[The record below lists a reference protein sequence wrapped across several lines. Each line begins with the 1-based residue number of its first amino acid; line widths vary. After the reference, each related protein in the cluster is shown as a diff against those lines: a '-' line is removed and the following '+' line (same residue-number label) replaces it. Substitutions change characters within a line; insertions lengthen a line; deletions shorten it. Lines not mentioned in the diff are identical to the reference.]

1 MLWHPNPGNTMCTN
15 DGNFPSDENIYES
28 LVKCCKAVFG
38 TLTCE
43 YDDICSSPQ
52 PSKAPVT
59 PQPSDVPTNSP
70 VVTIITPEPSPS
82 PTSCEER
89 MLWHPNPGF
98 KLCTNDGDYP
108 ANWVSEAMF
117 DQYFHESLK
126 ECCKAVFG
134 TTTCEYDDICATS
147 PPSPSPTKTQETS
160 PPSLAPVVTIITP
173 APSPAPSTCEERK
186 WYAVSTN
193 TEELCSNGYDIP
205 AGWGGSEIYY
215 DSLEECCQ
223 EEFSSNTCPFKDV
236 CNTPIP
242 TQAPQSPAPSPKP
255 SPFPSVPIIT
265 PNPTEEKILT
275 PQPSSP
281 SPTTEAPVSPAP
293 TISTPFPVV
302 TIITPIPTEAP
313 VTPRPSFFPTA
324 SPSFGSTPT
333 VSKETTGPPT
343 MMRGRTRSIPR
354 GGNEHKKYSN
364 TECDEVWGGKPE
376 VCVYVCTEI
385 TSVYDGDVLIDERA
399 KTSETEC

>member
-1 MLWHPNPGNTMCTN
+1 MW
-15 DGNFPSDENIYES
+15 S
-28 LVKCCKAVFG
+28 
-38 TLTCE
+38 
-43 YDDICSSPQ
+43 Q
-52 PSKAPVT
+52 PT
-59 PQPSDVPTNSP
+59 
-70 VVTIITPEPSPS
+70 E
-82 PTSCEER
+82 
-89 MLWHPNPGF
+89 
-98 KLCTNDGDYP
+98 
-108 ANWVSEAMF
+108 
-117 DQYFHESLK
+117 
-126 ECCKAVFG
+126 
-134 TTTCEYDDICATS
+134 
-147 PPSPSPTKTQETS
+147 TQETS

-186 WYAVSTN
+186 VRATVLYFSQAETSEANAFLFFCFQQWYAVSTN

-313 VTPRPSFFPTA
+313 VTPRPSFFPTS

-333 VSKETTGPPT
+333 VSDLVCWVHCIHSIGSIWHLTSLPPCVVC
-343 MMRGRTRSIPR
+343 TRSQRKLRGLQQWWEDELAAFQEVETNTRNIPTR
-354 GGNEHKKYSN
+354 NVMKFGEES
-364 TECDEVWGGKPE
+364 PR
-376 VCVYVCTEI
+376 CVS
-385 TSVYDGDVLIDERA
+385 TSVRRSRPYTMETFWLTREPRQVKLSANFSSLAKEVFWWRYAEKVHPVVVDVSSYRHNV
-399 KTSETEC
+399 TSQQ